1 MPTQPLGPTG
11 LLAQSMT
18 LPSGSQSMAMGGMKM
33 RAQGMDGR
41 KPGGG
46 PTQTFVSPAQI
57 ASAAYWLDSTQG
69 VVGSSPVTSW
79 TDRKLSKVFVNQESP
94 QLIGSVPP
102 RISFA
107 SAPDCLN
114 TTNMSAVDYTGSNRC
129 AMTFAFRT
137 RSAFNNAAILAF
149 GGSLNHF
156 SLGINA
162 SGVLKGSRSDNWSTN
177 DAVDTAPLDT
187 NRFYVASVYYTGG
200 RLILRK
206 NSVEV
211 ANVTNSFSFDV
222 RNGARVAGLADG
234 ANFSQSM
241 EAIQA
246 VFFDS
251 TFTVADI
258 IAVENYFK
266 NLIGI

>member
-1 MPTQPLGPTG
+1 MPAQPLGPTG

-18 LPSGSQSMAMGGMKM
+18 LPAGSQSMSMGGMGL

-41 KPGGG
+41 KKGGAAQ
-46 PTQTFVSPAQI
+46 PTFISPAQI
-57 ASAAYWLDSTQG
+57 ASAAYWLDSTQN

-79 TDRKLSKVFVNQESP
+79 TDRKLAKEFVNQGSP
-94 QLIGSVPP
+94 QLITTVPP
-102 RISFA
+102 RISFPNL
-107 SAPDCLN
+107 PDNLQ
-114 TTNMSAVDYTGSNRC
+114 TTNMSAVDYSGSNRA

-149 GGSLNHF
+149 GGSFNHF
-156 SLGINA
+156 SLGISA
-162 SGVLKGSRSDNWSTN
+162 AGVLKGSRSDDWSTG
-177 DAVDTAPLDT
+177 DALDTAALDT
-187 NRFYVASVYYTGG
+187 NRLYVASVYYSGG

-211 ANVTNSFSFDV
+211 ANVVNSYSFGAS
-222 RNGARVAGLADG
+222 NLARVSGLTDG
-234 ANFSQSM
+234 ANFSQSID
-241 EAIQA
+241 AIQA

-266 NLIGI
+266 NEIGI

>member
-1 MPTQPLGPTG
+1 MPAQPLGPTG

-18 LPSGSQSMAMGGMKM
+18 LPAGSQSLAMGGMGL

-41 KPGGG
+41 KKGGSTQ
-46 PTQTFVSPAQI
+46 PTFISPAQI
-57 ASAAYWLDSTQG
+57 SSAAYWLDSTQN
-69 VVGSSPVTSW
+69 VVGISPVTSW
-79 TDRKLSKVFVNQESP
+79 TDRKQAKAFVNQNNP
-94 QLIGSVPP
+94 QFIAASPP
-102 RISFA
+102 RISFT
-107 SAPDCLN
+107 SAPDNLN
-114 TTNMSAVDYTGSNRC
+114 ASNMSAVDYSGSNRA

-149 GGSLNHF
+149 GGSSNHF
-156 SLGINA
+156 SLGISA
-162 SGVLKGSRSDNWSTN
+162 AGVLKGSRSAPWDDN
-177 DAVDTAPLDT
+177 AVDTAALDT
-187 NRFYVASVYYTGG
+187 NRLYVASVYYSGG

-211 ANVTNSFSFDV
+211 ANVGNSYSFGASND
-222 RNGARVAGLADG
+222 ARVAGLADG
-234 ANFSQSM
+234 FNFSQSID
-241 EAIQA
+241 AIQA

-266 NLIGI
+266 NEIGI

>member
-1 MPTQPLGPTG
+1 MPAQPLGPTG

-18 LPSGSQSMAMGGMKM
+18 LPAGSQSMAMGGMGL

-41 KPGGG
+41 KKGSTR
-46 PTQTFVSPAQI
+46 PTFTSPAQI
-57 ASAAYWLDSTQG
+57 ASAAYWLDSTQN

-79 TDRKLSKVFVNQESP
+79 TDRKLAKAFVNQGSP
-94 QLIGSVPP
+94 QLITTVPP
-102 RISFA
+102 RISFPN
-107 SAPDCLN
+107 SPDNLN
-114 TTNMSAVDYTGSNRC
+114 ANNMSAVDYSGFNRA

-137 RSAFNNAAILAF
+137 RSAFNNAGILAF
-149 GGSLNHF
+149 GGSGNHF
-156 SLGINA
+156 SLGISA
-162 SGVLKGSRSDNWSTN
+162 AGVLKGSRSDNWSTD
-177 DAVDTAPLDT
+177 DAVDTAALDT
-187 NRFYVASVYYTGG
+187 NRLYVASVYYSGG

-211 ANVTNSFSFDV
+211 ANVVNSFSFLTS
-222 RNGARVAGLADG
+222 NAARVSGLADG
-234 ANFSQSM
+234 ANHSQSI

-266 NLIGI
+266 NEIGI